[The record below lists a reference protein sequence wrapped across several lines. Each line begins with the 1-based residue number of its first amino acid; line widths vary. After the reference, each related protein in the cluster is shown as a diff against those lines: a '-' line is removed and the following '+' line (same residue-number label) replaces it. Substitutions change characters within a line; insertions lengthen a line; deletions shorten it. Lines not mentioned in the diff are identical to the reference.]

1 MTQGAMWKGAE
12 RRDRTLVGRV
22 RRKRFGDSVRVLQL
36 IDLSAHVIRH
46 YARLARETARL
57 PHELLNYAADE
68 HKNWP
73 GAGPGAGF
81 SG

>member
-1 MTQGAMWKGAE
+1 MTRVAMWNGSD
-12 RRDRTLVGRV
+12 RRDRTLIGRA
-22 RRKRFGDSVRVLQL
+22 RRKRFGDSVRVLRL

-68 HKNWP
+68 PKNRP
-73 GAGPGAGF
+73 GAGPAAGF
-81 SG
+81 SA